1 MTNKERSIKQNLLEN
16 LLKIIPVIIETEREF
31 GTSER
36 EIMKMVDSILDR
48 INQLR
53 RDLQEKNEPF

>member
-1 MTNKERSIKQNLLEN
+1 MTARERKIKQNLLEN
-16 LLKIIPVIIETEREF
+16 LLKIIPIIMETEREF

-53 RDLQEKNEPF
+53 HELQDKN

>member
-1 MTNKERSIKQNLLEN
+1 MTNKQRRIKQNLLEN
-16 LLKIIPVIIETEREF
+16 LLKIIPIIIETEREF

-48 INQLR
+48 INALR
-53 RDLQEKNEPF
+53 RELQENN

>member
-1 MTNKERSIKQNLLEN
+1 MTNKERSIKQNMLEN
-16 LLKIIPVIIETEREF
+16 LLKIIPIIIETEREF

-53 RDLQEKNEPF
+53 GELQEKK